1 MHTIYKRSSRA
12 ASALIEA
19 GADVNARGG
28 AGVTALIMA
37 AGYGETD
44 VVRAVLTAGADPR
57 AATEDGI
64 DAVWSAAGGGAI
76 ADITDG
82 PPLGACFPDTV
93 GGPYLST
100 PIVSDMV
107 GAPGGPMRVLL
118 ARRTFAAGSRLLCE
132 FEVQNATAAS
142 GGEPRVSAGHAIRD
156 ASGHALTESPAT
168 PLVRSPNGRLAR
180 QIWIS
185 LERTPPGRYELVVR
199 AKDEV
204 RGTELLALEEFDVVA
219 SAAAP

>member
-1 MHTIYKRSSRA
+1 MNKWWTGALLGILTACGGGQNLPPLHVAARKDDAAAVTALLKAGADPNYRGRETNGWTPLMHAIHKRSSRA
-12 ASALIEA
+12 AIALIEA

-44 VVRAVLTAGADPR
+44 VVRALLTAGADPR

-93 GGPYLST
+93 AALLERAPEMRLKKGLETRALSWLAR
-100 PIVSDMV
+100 SDEC
-107 GAPGGPMRVLL
+107 RRLL
-118 ARRTFAAGSRLLCE
+118 ARL
-132 FEVQNATAAS
+132 Q
-142 GGEPRVSAGHAIRD
+142 PR
-156 ASGHALTESPAT
+156 
-168 PLVRSPNGRLAR
+168 
-180 QIWIS
+180 
-185 LERTPPGRYELVVR
+185 
-199 AKDEV
+199 
-204 RGTELLALEEFDVVA
+204 
-219 SAAAP
+219 